1 MVVVVRAE
9 RCEDNSP
16 NGEICRAGVLYEVGS
31 VWCEGVLHSTQKLKK
46 YSLTY
51 SVLYFWMASDL
62 SFFSVFIHYFFVSF
76 LFPSLIQVCFIGI

>member
-62 SFFSVFIHYFFVSF
+62 SFFSVFMHSFFCFFSI
-76 LFPSLIQVCFIGI
+76 PISNSSLLY